1 MADLTEL
8 LDEHVTLRYESI
20 DRLLL
25 NGYVSRIQSREGLA
39 CFLKSNPGEEIPRYA
54 ILGTRDGVR
63 WGLFRMTQNN
73 DELVRCIN
81 QLLDLGQAACVVRP
95 RSTSR

>member
-1 MADLTEL
+1 MHVVVAANVSNAEGSTMHATRKFRYRLPTGEVREAVRRRDQAD
-8 LDEHVTLRYESI
+8 
-20 DRLLL
+20 
-25 NGYVSRIQSREGLA
+25 
-39 CFLKSNPGEEIPRYA
+39 PRYA
-54 ILGTRDGVR
+54 ILGTRDGVW